1 MQTCE
6 ADWTLEGSSHALEAV
21 LDQMALKLRRGVE
34 RLTAEL
40 AFMVQSFL
48 CREETIKR
56 HKHKEYY
63 EKQIK
68 NKLQTLKSRFT
79 FFYSLQ

>member
-48 CREETIKR
+48 CKEEEIKR
-56 HKHKEYY
+56 QYT
-63 EKQIK
+63 K
-68 NKLQTLKSRFT
+68 NIMRSK
-79 FFYSLQ
+79 